1 MAHIKLTRRANLD
14 LVDIYDYSIEQWGE
28 VVADEYINR
37 LQSSLLL
44 LQDNPELL
52 RHNHNISE
60 RFKCF
65 RHQKHWLIC
74 ETVGDVIIVL
84 TVLHCAM
91 NVLENLKKH
100 EPSLEQE
107 AEVLYRRLKQ

>member
-1 MAHIKLTRRANLD
+1 MVQIKLTRRANLD

-28 VVADEYINR
+28 RVADEYIHG

-44 LQDNPELL
+44 LQENPKLL
-52 RHNHNISE
+52 TFNHNISS
-60 RFKCF
+60 RFQCF

-74 ETVGDVIIVL
+74 ENIGGVIIVL
-84 TVLHCAM
+84 TVLHSSM
-91 NVLENLKKH
+91 NLLENLRKY

-107 AEVLYRRLKQ
+107 AEILYRRLKN